1 MIKIILLSENYKRL
15 KLYLYYSWMH
25 VDMLVQLS
33 FKKLLGLLDKYS
45 KKGSKK
51 LNLEM

>member
-1 MIKIILLSENYKRL
+1 
-15 KLYLYYSWMH
+15 MH

-33 FKKLLGLLDKYS
+33 FKKLLGLHDKYS